1 MSSHGNNN
9 NNNNN
14 NNESPSIRDRRGSL
28 NPGSS
33 LSDFLSSNRQ
43 PQPPSAYPGPITT
56 AAAHANT
63 QRRMSMSSANGSPPQ
78 GPGTFTFRRG
88 SVSSISSVSSVQDES
103 AIDDSESASGSPS
116 SPFVRRMSWGA
127 RALRD
132 VRLPGSA
139 RVPPSPSTSSPTISR
154 GMSPLSSLRSP
165 LTSDPPPPHQDSGLT
180 TRLADTQPIRPS
192 SRGGRACQDLQRTL
206 CPRPR

>member
-9 NNNNN
+9 NNN
-14 NNESPSIRDRRGSL
+14 ESPGIRDRRGSL

-63 QRRMSMSSANGSPPQ
+63 QRRMSMSSVNGSPPQ
-78 GPGTFTFRRG
+78 GPGTFALRRG

-103 AIDDSESASGSPS
+103 AIDDYEPASGSPS
-116 SPFVRRMSWGA
+116 SPFARRMSWGA

-139 RVPPSPSTSSPTISR
+139 RVPPSPSTSSPTVSR
-154 GMSPLSSLRSP
+154 GFWLDNKVSGYPTDPALQQRRQSMPGP
-165 LTSDPPPPHQDSGLT
+165 PAHAMPPPKVAAPDPLQE
-180 TRLADTQPIRPS
+180 RLLRNEFYMD
-192 SRGGRACQDLQRTL
+192 
-206 CPRPR
+206 